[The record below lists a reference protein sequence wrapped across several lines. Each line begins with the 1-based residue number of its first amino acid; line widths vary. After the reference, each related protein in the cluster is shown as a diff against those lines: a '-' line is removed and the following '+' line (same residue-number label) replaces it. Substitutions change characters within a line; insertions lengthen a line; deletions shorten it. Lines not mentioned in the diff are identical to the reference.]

1 VSVPLA
7 RLKGI
12 SKRFGPVVALRSA
25 DLEVRAGEVHGVL
38 GENGAGKTTLLN
50 VLAGLVRSDAGVVEI
65 EGQQV
70 KLRRP
75 RDAWDAGI
83 GMVHQ
88 HFALVPT
95 LSVLENLALGLR
107 SAAAGLRLPYAR
119 VRREA
124 TDLAKRTGLTVP
136 FDALVEE
143 LGVGDRQRVEILK
156 TLLRRP
162 RILVL
167 DEPTAVLTPAEVGSL
182 FALLRELAGSGQGVV
197 LVAHRLDEILGVANR
212 VTVLR
217 RGRSVLSAPRD
228 EVSEPGLTRA
238 MIGTDVVA
246 PGRADRPPLPRR
258 TRGSTVDPVAVL
270 EDVHVRGPRGQKAL
284 DGVSLEIRCGE
295 IVGIAGVEG
304 NGQRE
309 LALTLAGRVLPER
322 GSVRVPLGAGLIP
335 QDRSREGLVG
345 AFDLASNV
353 ALTMHRDPCY
363 RRGPVLRWHA
373 IRSRTIEL
381 VRRFGIRSAG
391 PEALAST
398 LSGGNQ
404 QRVVVA
410 RELEAASDLLVAENP
425 TRGLDV
431 AATSFVR
438 GELRRLADRVDAPGI
453 VLISTD
459 LDEVLDLAHRVLVIV
474 RGRLVEVPV
483 GERTREGVGAR
494 MLSVAHA

>member
-1 VSVPLA
+1 MSASLA
-7 RLKGI
+7 RLDGI
-12 SKRFGPVVALRSA
+12 SKRFGPVVALRNA
-25 DLEVRAGEVHGVL
+25 DLEVRAGEVHGVV

-50 VLAGLVRSDAGVVEI
+50 VLAGLIRPDAGVVEI
-65 EGQQV
+65 GGQPMR
-70 KLRRP
+70 LRRP

-95 LSVLENLALGLR
+95 LSVLENLALGRR
-107 SAAAGLRLPYAR
+107 SAARGMRLPYPR

-124 TDLAKRTGLTVP
+124 TDLAERTGLEVP
-136 FDALVEE
+136 LDALIED
-143 LGVGDRQRVEILK
+143 LGVGDRQRVEIVK

-162 RILVL
+162 RLLVL
-167 DEPTAVLTPAEVGSL
+167 DEPTAVLTPGEVKTL
-182 FALLRELAGSGQGVV
+182 FALLRELASSGQGVV

-228 EVSEPGLTRA
+228 EVSETELTRL
-238 MIGTDVVA
+238 MVGTDVADSVHVA
-246 PGRADRPPLPRR
+246 RPPKRQA
-258 TRGSTVDPVAVL
+258 TRDPAADPVAVL
-270 EDVHVRGPRGQKAL
+270 EGVHIRGLRGQKAL
-284 DGVSLEIRCGE
+284 DGVSLEIRRGE

-309 LALTLAGRVLPER
+309 LALTLAGRLLPES
-322 GSVRVPLGAGLIP
+322 GGARVPLGAGFIP
-335 QDRSREGLVG
+335 QDRTKEGLVG

-353 ALTMHRDPCY
+353 ALTMHRDPSY
-363 RRGPVLRWHA
+363 RRGPVLRWHD
-373 IRSRTIEL
+373 IRSLTKEL

-391 PEALAST
+391 PDTPAST

-410 RELEAASDLLVAENP
+410 REIEIASDLLVAENP

-431 AATSFVR
+431 AATSFVH
-438 GELRRLADRVDAPGI
+438 GELRRLADQVDAPGI

-459 LDEVLDLAHRVLVIV
+459 LDEVLALAHRVFVIV
-474 RGRLVEVPV
+474 RGRLAEVPE
-483 GERTREGVGAR
+483 GERTREGVGAK